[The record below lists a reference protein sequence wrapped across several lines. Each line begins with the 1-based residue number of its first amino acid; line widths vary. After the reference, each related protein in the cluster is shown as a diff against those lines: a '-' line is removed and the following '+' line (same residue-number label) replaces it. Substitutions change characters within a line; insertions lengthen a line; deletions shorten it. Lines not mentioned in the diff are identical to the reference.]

1 MTGIA
6 THLTYDAT
14 SETKRRKKL
23 DPNRIAPWE
32 LRIDHYRIFYN
43 IEHTMVKVV
52 AIGHK
57 EHNELYIRG
66 KKVDL

>member
-1 MTGIA
+1 MW
-6 THLTYDAT
+6 LRN
-14 SETKRRKKL
+14 SV
-23 DPNRIAPWE
+23 RIAPWE

-43 IEHTMVKVV
+43 IEYTLVKVV